1 MRHLAAMAAAL
12 GLIALT
18 LTPVQASGEDKT
30 PGLLTAKELNA
41 REPGSGPLILRGS
54 AVGRKA
60 ARSAHSSATRWE
72 VAAGRRL
79 WLVDRA
85 SGDLRTCTLR
95 DTTLVDVQELSCHS
109 GSFGR
114 YRRTF
119 GPAFQP

>member
-12 GLIALT
+12 GLFALAVS
-18 LTPVQASGEDKT
+18 PVQASGEDKT
-30 PGLLTAKELNA
+30 PGLLTAKQLNA
-41 REPGSGPLILRGS
+41 REPGSGPRILRGS

-60 ARSAHSSATRWE
+60 APSAHSSATRWE

>member
-12 GLIALT
+12 GLIALA
-18 LTPVQASGEDKT
+18 LTPVQASGENKT

-60 ARSAHSSATRWE
+60 APSAHSSATRWE

-95 DTTLVDVQELSCHS
+95 DTTLQE
-109 GSFGR
+109 GR
-114 YRRTF
+114 LRFSPAVITD
-119 GPAFQP
+119 GPRLAS

>member
-12 GLIALT
+12 GLIALA
-18 LTPVQASGEDKT
+18 LTPVQASGENKT

-60 ARSAHSSATRWE
+60 ARSAHSSATRWD

-114 YRRTF
+114 NRRTF

>member
-12 GLIALT
+12 GLIALA
-18 LTPVQASGEDKT
+18 LTPVQASGENKT

-60 ARSAHSSATRWE
+60 APSAHSSATRWE

>member
-1 MRHLAAMAAAL
+1 MRHLAAMAAVL
-12 GLIALT
+12 GLFALT
-18 LTPVQASGEDKT
+18 LTSVQASGEDKT

-60 ARSAHSSATRWE
+60 APSAHSSATRWE

>member
-1 MRHLAAMAAAL
+1 MRYLAAMAAAL
-12 GLIALT
+12 GLIALA
-18 LTPVQASGEDKT
+18 LTPVQASGENKT

-60 ARSAHSSATRWE
+60 APSAHSSATRWE

>member
-1 MRHLAAMAAAL
+1 MRHLAAMAAVL
-12 GLIALT
+12 GLFALAVS
-18 LTPVQASGEDKT
+18 PVQASGEDKT
-30 PGLLTAKELNA
+30 PGLLTAKQLNA
-41 REPGSGPLILRGS
+41 RQPGSGPVILRGS

-60 ARSAHSSATRWE
+60 APSAHSSAPRWE

>member
-12 GLIALT
+12 GLFALAVS
-18 LTPVQASGEDKT
+18 PVQASGEDRT

-54 AVGRKA
+54 AVGRRA
-60 ARSAHSSATRWE
+60 APSAHSSATRWE

-95 DTTLVDVQELSCHS
+95 DTTLVDVQELTCHS